1 MMIQKQKKK
10 EWKTHETENRGGCR
24 ERERERAA
32 LLENKEELGLKEAVY
47 YSCENKLNNSE

>member
-1 MMIQKQKKK
+1 MKQQTV
-10 EWKTHETENRGGCR
+10 EAV

-32 LLENKEELGLKEAVY
+32 LLENKEEIGLKEAVY